1 MTETYFSI
9 LCQVYLEG
17 FSIVLE
23 ASRRH
28 SEKDVL
34 AVDGLSLFLLAF
46 L

>member
-9 LCQVYLEG
+9 LCQVDLEG
-17 FSIVLE
+17 FGIVLE

-28 SEKDVL
+28 CEKDVL